1 MGSRGRHSGV
11 QGGAAKPR
19 VAERPV
25 LMLTVVQMGGGSAR
39 GAWGGKRK
47 GCWCPV
53 GEGEA
58 RRIRG
63 RALGGDRSGTSGKRS
78 WHVKLR
84 EETVRGE
91 QKTGSWTPPF
101 GLHPI
106 SAHEKF

>member
-11 QGGAAKPR
+11 QGGATKPR
-19 VAERPV
+19 VAQRPV
-25 LMLTVVQMGGGSAR
+25 LTVAQMGRGSAR

-78 WHVKLR
+78 WHG
-84 EETVRGE
+84 EAEGTVRGE
-91 QKTGSWTPPF
+91 QKSGSWTPPF

>member
-58 RRIRG
+58 RKIRG

-78 WHVKLR
+78 WHGEAEGGNR
-84 EETVRGE
+84 EGGAENGIMDT
-91 QKTGSWTPPF
+91 TLWSPPHF
-101 GLHPI
+101 
-106 SAHEKF
+106 SS